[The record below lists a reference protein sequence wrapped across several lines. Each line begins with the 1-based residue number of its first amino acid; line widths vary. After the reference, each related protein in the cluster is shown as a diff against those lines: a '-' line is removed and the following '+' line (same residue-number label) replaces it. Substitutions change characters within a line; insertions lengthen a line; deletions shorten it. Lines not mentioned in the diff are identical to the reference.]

1 MLQNIKRKEI
11 KDLKRR
17 NKRKNLIDL
26 LREGLVILIFI
37 I

>member
-11 KDLKRR
+11 RDLKRR

-26 LREGLVILIFI
+26 LREGWLYQFL
-37 I
+37 